1 MENISSHIAN
11 LLYHHDCVIVP
22 GLGGFV
28 ANPVPAILDE
38 EKNMFFPPSKE
49 IVFNVELK
57 HNDGLLI
64 SHIAGERN
72 ISYESAGEI
81 VNEFVSD
88 ITIKLKNGE
97 KISLDKIGELTSGD
111 NNTVIFTPDT
121 AENFNTDSFGLSSFH
136 FTPVVTYQRRTY
148 RMHPAVKR
156 TLPVKTRH
164 IAAGIAVVVG
174 LFVFSP
180 EVKNPAVNQAGGVEF
195 MIPANNISQTGTNEN
210 IDTKELTTAP
220 VNSKITPPAHNEEK
234 NTFNYFIIAG
244 SFKRQAQAEKY
255 CEQLKSKKEIN
266 PLIIK
271 GSNGRFRVAIDGFS
285 TKDMALSALK
295 DIRAKRRF
303 RTAWILA
310 RK

>member
-1 MENISSHIAN
+1 MENISSHIAD

-49 IVFNVELK
+49 IVFNVNLK

-64 SHIAGERN
+64 SHIASERN
-72 ISYESAGEI
+72 ITYESAGEI
-81 VNEFVSD
+81 VTDFVTEVSL
-88 ITIKLKNGE
+88 KLKNGE
-97 KISLDKIGELTSGD
+97 KILLGKVGELTPGD
-111 NNTVIFTPDT
+111 NNAIIFTPNT

-156 TLPVKTRH
+156 TLPVKTRY

-180 EVKNPAVNQAGGVEF
+180 EVKNPAVNQAGGLEF
-195 MIPANNISQTGTNEN
+195 MIPANNTSQTETTETPVT
-210 IDTKELTTAP
+210 TKPAP
-220 VNSKITPPAHNEEK
+220 VENSAVVAPVQKEEK

-244 SFKRQAQAEKY
+244 SFKKQTQADRY
-255 CEQLKSKKEIN
+255 CKELKSKKEIN

-271 GSNGRFRVAIDGFS
+271 SRNGRYRVAIDGFS
-285 TKDMALSALK
+285 TKDKALTALK
-295 DIRAKRRF
+295 DIRAQKGF
-303 RTAWILA
+303 KTAWILSQ
-310 RK
+310 K